1 MHIKMCTLFFLF
13 IFNSIIDIIYFNMY
27 NSKYY
32 IKKRRNKMNRVRL
45 QKKKVNRGEK
55 SVIPKYR
62 KLSEKYNIPYEK
74 LKRIVQPSQ
83 KTAKTSNIA
92 LAKAIEREFPGIYA
106 VDVLTHKAIV
116 EMCKEKKVD
125 T

>member
-1 MHIKMCTLFFLF
+1 
-13 IFNSIIDIIYFNMY
+13 
-27 NSKYY
+27 
-32 IKKRRNKMNRVRL
+32 MNRVRL